1 MDGRCFYSQL
11 RHRKLRG
18 QMGAVLRG
26 PSRFFRHGVGGLAGF
41 GVGAGADPAGFWRR
55 LEYAMPAELSSCGE
69 SRGCMGRPTTRRGTR
84 ADGRRDQREQRW
96 PVVLY
101 RRGAEA

>member
-11 RHRKLRG
+11 RHRKLRE

-55 LEYAMPAELSSCGE
+55 LEFSMPAELSSCGE
-69 SRGCMGRPTTRRGTR
+69 SRGCVGRPTTRRGTQ
-84 ADGRRDQREQRW
+84 ADGRHDQREQRW